1 MDNKVQKKKKQ
12 NRIKEFLWKYKKY
25 LLISLIIA
33 GIAVAA
39 WNITG
44 YVYNQW
50 VAEKEAQKVLEL
62 AQSATPSPSLEPT
75 PTVTPTPMPT
85 RKPPDRYID
94 FVKLQKENPE
104 IIAWVSIPETK
115 VDYAVVQGKD
125 NIYYLDHDALLQK
138 NIEGAIFMDVANKSD
153 FTDRNTVLYGHRM
166 NNGNMFAGLH
176 DFADADFFAQHK
188 ALKLYF
194 PNDIM
199 YEYEI
204 FAAYEA
210 GDDHILSSW
219 DFSDDVQWEKY
230 LTQIGTADK
239 KANIDRSAVGKDDK
253 ILTLSTCVR
262 GEDSRRYL
270 LQAVLKTET
279 STEKKQG
286 GDVVQ

>member
-50 VAEKEAQKVLEL
+50 AAEKEAQKVLEL

-176 DFADADFFAQHK
+176 DFEDTDFFAQHK

-286 GDVVQ
+286 GDVV